1 MEELKRLRSSR
12 RGYRSHLSKT
22 LTSVAEILEGDPTSP
37 LSELDAVLLANTLE
51 QLQRKKEVLCDL
63 NKKIAAC
70 ITDEGEL
77 ESEIYEAE
85 EQETSLLDKIA
96 KVKFFLRPRHPP
108 VDVSPVQSSSNPRTK
123 ATQSETQLHSELP
136 SESAIDASHVSNG
149 STQQS
154 LTVPQVDA
162 PHQYI
167 STEASHHVTPLI
179 PNPISIHAPVPV
191 NNTSA
196 ITSPTT

>member
-1 MEELKRLRSSR
+1 M
-12 RGYRSHLSKT
+12 
-22 LTSVAEILEGDPTSP
+22 
-37 LSELDAVLLANTLE
+37 NTLE

-85 EQETSLLDKIA
+85 EQETSLLDKIV
-96 KVKFFLRPRHPP
+96 KVKFFLRPRYPP

-123 ATQSETQLHSELP
+123 ATQSETLLHFEVP
-136 SESAIDASHVSNG
+136 SEYAINASHVSNG
-149 STQQS
+149 STQQN
-154 LTVPQVDA
+154 LTVPQISA

-167 STEASHHVTPLI
+167 STEASHHVTLLI
-179 PNPISIHAPVPV
+179 PNPISTHAPVPV
-191 NNTSA
+191 NNTNATLHHHLQQFESPVAVDMLTNLYVDNVISGCNSHDQA
-196 ITSPTT
+196 I